1 MGEDCLLEGLTL
13 HLNCS
18 GNNDNVVLRGIVFD
32 GTSSQTSKI
41 RTTYIYVNNK
51 TMTLSSNVFGIEFL
65 GITDLNGFSRN
76 SVKNSMIHIYSN
88 GNGLKRGILVSGT
101 NRVSIRDSNIYV
113 YEPTSNDSH
122 GSYVGVE
129 TDDSSNIGT
138 IEIRNSTIGVVLPI
152 DASYNASDILQTK
165 PENILDPTY
174 LINSGIQ
181 IGPGTD
187 LLSKSA
193 GGKGFSTYVYPTII
207 YYGLKGNT
215 NSNKK
220 GYLWP
225 GTQKFSGNFPDN
237 DGINNE
243 DLPAYFRVQQPS
255 LISGLSCSTSNI
267 NDTGFVVMLSI
278 KVTHFNSSTVDT
290 SFSVTLTDSQLDSTF
305 YNSSFRCDTGDRI
318 HLYLDFSGNTNTQDI
333 TAQIDLF

>member
-1 MGEDCLLEGLTL
+1 
-13 HLNCS
+13 
-18 GNNDNVVLRGIVFD
+18 
-32 GTSSQTSKI
+32 
-41 RTTYIYVNNK
+41 
-51 TMTLSSNVFGIEFL
+51 
-65 GITDLNGFSRN
+65 
-76 SVKNSMIHIYSN
+76 MIHIYSN

-207 YYGLKGNT
+207 YYGLK
-215 NSNKK
+215 
-220 GYLWP
+220 
-225 GTQKFSGNFPDN
+225 
-237 DGINNE
+237 
-243 DLPAYFRVQQPS
+243 R
-255 LISGLSCSTSNI
+255 
-267 NDTGFVVMLSI
+267 
-278 KVTHFNSSTVDT
+278 
-290 SFSVTLTDSQLDSTF
+290 
-305 YNSSFRCDTGDRI
+305 
-318 HLYLDFSGNTNTQDI
+318 
-333 TAQIDLF
+333 